1 MSAIGDYI
9 HLHAANYLTYG
20 TFRRGQGE
28 NSWVDSYNA
37 QMQINKSRIDA
48 LAAHNAEINNTLDRL
63 KEIIKDE
70 SLVTVA

>member
-37 QMQINKSRIDA
+37 QMQITNIGIDA
-48 LAAHNAEINNTLDRL
+48 LSANNAEINNTIL
-63 KEIIKDE
+63 KIL
-70 SLVTVA
+70 SLIYFAN